1 MPMPKTLPSQK
12 PPGWCQRSDDET
24 LRRRWAGAAWT
35 ADRAS
40 TRAPRWYVVAGL
52 DLALGDLCADLHGFA
67 EPQVP
72 VVWHIE
78 IPRMVDAAIIS
89 VAVISAVQDLDP
101 VRQTKGSER

>member
-12 PPGWCQRSDDET
+12 PPGWCQRPDDET

-35 ADRAS
+35 DDRAS
-40 TRAPRWYVVAGL
+40 TRGVCGTPRWYVVAGL
-52 DLALGDLCADLHGFA
+52 DLPQGDLHGFA

-78 IPRMVDAAIIS
+78 TPRMVDAAIIS
-89 VAVISAVQDLDP
+89 VAAISAVQDLDP